1 MRMSTSVKMDDD
13 TKSKV
18 EELQAEIK
26 LETGKKVTQE
36 EVLRRVVDAAYSS
49 KHEIIDSFRET
60 VPVEEDK
67 IEEFHDGISDWDVE
81 TGEDE
86 IDEILYG

>member
-1 MRMSTSVKMDDD
+1 MSTSVKMDEE

-26 LETGKKVTQE
+26 LETGEKVTQE
-36 EVLRRVVDAAYSS
+36 EVLRRVVDTAYTS
-49 KHEIIDSFRET
+49 KGEIIDAFRDT

-67 IEEFHDGISDWDVE
+67 IEEFHDGTSDWGVE
-81 TGEDE
+81 TDEDE